1 MGAWAVGEVV
11 AVSRG
16 DDDSRFQELYRRYYR
31 SVVAFFTRQG
41 FSLEEARDLAQDT
54 FVRVYRGMETYRG
67 EGAWSFIQTTARRI
81 ALNEIRS
88 RMTQRRSAKLTPLEE
103 PLTQTISKDPW
114 TGAPPHTPETEL
126 VEQEEDV
133 RRRERLQQAI
143 VNLPERLRGCL
154 LLRLQ
159 GLSYR
164 EITVALRLSMDT
176 VKTRLNEA
184 RNRLREQL
192 GEEPDG
198 LVWPREGPAGDDD
211 EAE

>member
-1 MGAWAVGEVV
+1 MGARVVGEVV

-16 DDDSRFQELYRRYYR
+16 NDDSRFQELYRQYYR
-31 SVVAFFTRQG
+31 SVVAFFCRQG
-41 FSLEEARDLAQDT
+41 FTLEEARDLAQDT

-103 PLTQTISKDPW
+103 PLMQTISNDPW
-114 TGAPPHTPETEL
+114 TGAPLLSPETKL
-126 VEQEEDV
+126 VEQEEDA
-133 RRRERLQQAI
+133 RRRERLQRAI
-143 VNLPERLRGCL
+143 ASLPDRLRECL

-159 GLSYR
+159 GRSYR

-192 GEEPDG
+192 GEEPEG
-198 LVWPREGPAGDDD
+198 LAWPRDPAGDDD
-211 EAE
+211 EEE